1 MQPMQPM
8 KPTFFSLQR
17 LLFLLLP
24 LVLLALLTGCDN
36 KRDSSDLAGQW
47 QLLEWRDASGK
58 TVRTKEDGIY
68 YCFQLS
74 LLELDPTR
82 YCKYQQT
89 PDSLILQGAY
99 KNKYNVDT
107 QVPFSEFAEF
117 GIPQDGR
124 FGIDALN
131 GDDLVLSGKSGVLRF
146 RRY

>member
-1 MQPMQPM
+1 MQPM

-89 PDSLILQGAY
+89 PDSLILLGAY
-99 KNKYNVDT
+99 KNMYNTDT
-107 QVPFSEFAEF
+107 PVPYIEFAYF
-117 GIPQDGR
+117 GVPVDGR

-131 GDDLVLSGKSGVLRF
+131 DDDLVLSGKSGVLRF

>member
-1 MQPMQPM
+1 MW
-8 KPTFFSLQR
+8 
-17 LLFLLLP
+17 LP
-24 LVLLALLTGCDN
+24 LVLLAVLCGCEN

-58 TVRTKEDGIY
+58 TVGTKEDGIY
-68 YCFQLS
+68 YRFQLS
-74 LLELDPTR
+74 LLQLEFSY
-82 YCKYQQT
+82 YCKYVET
-89 PDSLILQGAY
+89 PDSLILLGAY

-107 QVPFSEFAEF
+107 QVSFSEFAEF

>member
-1 MQPMQPM
+1 M
-8 KPTFFSLQR
+8 
-17 LLFLLLP
+17 LLP
-24 LVLLALLTGCDN
+24 LVLLAVLTGCEN

-58 TVRTKEDGIY
+58 TVGTKEDGIY
-68 YCFQLS
+68 YRFQLS
-74 LLELDPTR
+74 LLQLEFSY
-82 YCKYQQT
+82 YCKYVET
-89 PDSLILQGAY
+89 PDSLILLGAY

>member
-1 MQPMQPM
+1 MW
-8 KPTFFSLQR
+8 
-17 LLFLLLP
+17 LP
-24 LVLLALLTGCDN
+24 LVLLAVLCGCEN

-58 TVRTKEDGIY
+58 TVGTKEDGIY
-68 YCFQLS
+68 YRFQLS
-74 LLELDPTR
+74 LLQLEFSY
-82 YCKYQQT
+82 YCKYVET
-89 PDSLILQGAY
+89 PDSLILLGAY

-107 QVPFSEFAEF
+107 QVPFSEIAEF

>member
-1 MQPMQPM
+1 MW
-8 KPTFFSLQR
+8 
-17 LLFLLLP
+17 LP
-24 LVLLALLTGCDN
+24 LVLLAVLTGCEN

-58 TVRTKEDGIY
+58 TVGTKEDGIY

-74 LLELDPTR
+74 LLQLEFSY
-82 YCKYQQT
+82 YCKYVET
-89 PDSLILQGAY
+89 PDSLILLGAY

>member
-1 MQPMQPM
+1 MWQ
-8 KPTFFSLQR
+8 L
-17 LLFLLLP
+17 
-24 LVLLALLTGCDN
+24 LVLLAVLCGCEN

-58 TVRTKEDGIY
+58 TVGTKEDGIY
-68 YCFQLS
+68 YRFQLS
-74 LLELDPTR
+74 LLQLEFSY
-82 YCKYQQT
+82 YCKYVET
-89 PDSLILQGAY
+89 PDSLILLGAY

>member
-1 MQPMQPM
+1 MW
-8 KPTFFSLQR
+8 
-17 LLFLLLP
+17 LP
-24 LVLLALLTGCDN
+24 LVLLAVLCGCEN

-47 QLLEWRDASGK
+47 QMLEWRDASGK
-58 TVRTKEDGIY
+58 TVGTKEDGIY
-68 YCFQLS
+68 YRFQLS
-74 LLELDPTR
+74 LLQLEFSY
-82 YCKYQQT
+82 YCKYVET
-89 PDSLILQGAY
+89 PDSLILLGAY

>member
-1 MQPMQPM
+1 MQPM

-47 QLLEWRDASGK
+47 QLLEWRDASDAV
-58 TVRTKEDGIY
+58 VRTKEDGIY

-89 PDSLILQGAY
+89 PDSLILLGAY
-99 KNKYNVDT
+99 KNMYNTDT
-107 QVPFSEFAEF
+107 PVPYTEFAYF
-117 GIPQDGR
+117 GIPVDGR

-131 GDDLVLSGKSGVLRF
+131 DDDLVLSGKSGVLRF

>member
-1 MQPMQPM
+1 MQPM
-8 KPTFFSLQR
+8 KPISLSLR
-17 LLFLLLP
+17 RSLLMWLP
-24 LVLLALLTGCDN
+24 LVLLAVLCGCEN

-58 TVRTKEDGIY
+58 TVGTKEDGIY
-68 YCFQLS
+68 YRFQLS
-74 LLELDPTR
+74 LLQLEFSY
-82 YCKYQQT
+82 YCKYVET
-89 PDSLILQGAY
+89 PDSLILLGAY

>member
-1 MQPMQPM
+1 M
-8 KPTFFSLQR
+8 KPIFLSLQR
-17 LLFLLLP
+17 SLLMWLP
-24 LVLLALLTGCDN
+24 LVLLAVLCGCEN

-99 KNKYNVDT
+99 KNMYNTDT
-107 QVPFSEFAEF
+107 QVPFTEFAEY

>member
-1 MQPMQPM
+1 MQPM
-8 KPTFFSLQR
+8 KPIFLSLQR
-17 LLFLLLP
+17 SLLMWLP
-24 LVLLALLTGCDN
+24 LVLLAVLAGCEN

-58 TVRTKEDGIY
+58 TVGTKEDGIY

-74 LLELDPTR
+74 LLELDATR

-89 PDSLILQGAY
+89 PDSLILLGAY

-107 QVPFSEFAEF
+107 QVPFSEFAEY

-124 FGIDALN
+124 FGINALSD
-131 GDDLVLSGKSGVLRF
+131 DDLVLSGKSGVLRF

>member
-1 MQPMQPM
+1 MW
-8 KPTFFSLQR
+8 
-17 LLFLLLP
+17 LP
-24 LVLLALLTGCDN
+24 LVLLAVLCGCEN

-58 TVRTKEDGIY
+58 TVGTKEDGIY
-68 YCFQLS
+68 YRFQLS
-74 LLELDPTR
+74 LLQLEFSY
-82 YCKYQQT
+82 YCKYVET
-89 PDSLILQGAY
+89 PDSLILLGAY

-107 QVPFSEFAEF
+107 QVSFSEIAEF

>member
-1 MQPMQPM
+1 MQPM
-8 KPTFFSLQR
+8 KPIFLSLR
-17 LLFLLLP
+17 RSLLMWLP
-24 LVLLALLTGCDN
+24 LVLLAVLCGCEN

-58 TVRTKEDGIY
+58 TVGTKEDGIY
-68 YCFQLS
+68 YRFQLS
-74 LLELDPTR
+74 LLQLEFSY
-82 YCKYQQT
+82 YCKYVET
-89 PDSLILQGAY
+89 PDSLILLGAY

>member
-1 MQPMQPM
+1 MQPM
-8 KPTFFSLQR
+8 KPIFLSLR
-17 LLFLLLP
+17 RSLFIWLP
-24 LVLLALLTGCDN
+24 LMLLAVLCGCEN

-58 TVRTKEDGIY
+58 TVGTKEDGIY
-68 YCFQLS
+68 YRFQLS
-74 LLELDPTR
+74 LLQLEFSY
-82 YCKYQQT
+82 YCKYVET
-89 PDSLILQGAY
+89 PDSLILLGAY

>member
-1 MQPMQPM
+1 M
-8 KPTFFSLQR
+8 KPTVLSMQR

-24 LVLLALLTGCDN
+24 LVLLTLLTGCDN

-47 QLLEWRDASGK
+47 QLLEWRDASDAV
-58 TVRTKEDGIY
+58 VRTKEDGIY

-99 KNKYNVDT
+99 KNRYNTDT
-107 QVPFSEFAEF
+107 PVAFSEFAHF
-117 GIPQDGR
+117 GIPEDGR
-124 FGIDALN
+124 FGIDVLN
-131 GDDLVLSGKSGVLRF
+131 DDDLVLSGKSGVLRF

>member
-1 MQPMQPM
+1 MQLM
-8 KPTFFSLQR
+8 KPIFLSLR
-17 LLFLLLP
+17 RSLFIWLP
-24 LVLLALLTGCDN
+24 LMLLAVLCGCDN

-89 PDSLILQGAY
+89 PDSLILLGAY

-131 GDDLVLSGKSGVLRF
+131 DDDLVLSGKSGVLRF

>member
-1 MQPMQPM
+1 MW
-8 KPTFFSLQR
+8 
-17 LLFLLLP
+17 LP
-24 LVLLALLTGCDN
+24 LVLLAVLCGCEN

-58 TVRTKEDGIY
+58 TVGTKEDGIY
-68 YCFQLS
+68 YRFQLS
-74 LLELDPTR
+74 LLQLEFSY
-82 YCKYQQT
+82 YCKYVET
-89 PDSLILQGAY
+89 PDSLILLGAY

>member
-1 MQPMQPM
+1 MW
-8 KPTFFSLQR
+8 
-17 LLFLLLP
+17 LP
-24 LVLLALLTGCDN
+24 FVLLAVLCGCEN

-58 TVRTKEDGIY
+58 TVGTKEDGIY

-74 LLELDPTR
+74 LLQLG
-82 YCKYQQT
+82 YNNFCKYVET
-89 PDSLILQGAY
+89 PDSLILLGAY

-131 GDDLVLSGKSGVLRF
+131 DDDLVLSGKSGVLRF

>member
-1 MQPMQPM
+1 M
-8 KPTFFSLQR
+8 KPTVFSMQR

-24 LVLLALLTGCDN
+24 LVLLTLLTGCDN

-47 QLLEWRDASGK
+47 QLLEWRDASDAV
-58 TVRTKEDGIY
+58 VRTKEDGIY

-74 LLELDPTR
+74 LLELDATR

-89 PDSLILQGAY
+89 PDSLILLGAY
-99 KNKYNVDT
+99 KNMYNTDT
-107 QVPFSEFAEF
+107 PVPFTEFAHF
-117 GIPQDGR
+117 GIPEDGR

-131 GDDLVLSGKSGVLRF
+131 DDDLVLSGKSGVLRF

>member
-1 MQPMQPM
+1 MW
-8 KPTFFSLQR
+8 
-17 LLFLLLP
+17 LLLI
-24 LVLLALLTGCDN
+24 LLAVLCGCEN

-58 TVRTKEDGIY
+58 TVGTKEDGIY
-68 YCFQLS
+68 YRFQLS
-74 LLELDPTR
+74 LLQLEFSY
-82 YCKYQQT
+82 YCKYVET
-89 PDSLILQGAY
+89 PDSLILLGAY

>member
-1 MQPMQPM
+1 MW
-8 KPTFFSLQR
+8 
-17 LLFLLLP
+17 LP
-24 LVLLALLTGCDN
+24 LGLLAVLCGCEN

-58 TVRTKEDGIY
+58 TVGTKEDGIY

-74 LLELDPTR
+74 LLELDATR

-107 QVPFSEFAEF
+107 QVPFSEFAEY

-131 GDDLVLSGKSGVLRF
+131 DDDLVLSGKSGVLRF